1 MQTNRWP
8 FHVKSTGQLP
18 VLRLF
23 SASSSFWSAGDVELA
38 LHDSVGPTEMDQ
50 VGLIVLA
57 EAEHDRERST
67 GPGRISGVVW
77 S

>member
-23 SASSSFWSAGDVELA
+23 SARLELLVGRDVQLA
-38 LHDSVGPTEMDQ
+38 LHHAVGPAEVDQ
-50 VGLIVLA
+50 VGLIVLPRA
-57 EAEHDRERST
+57 RARPARST
-67 GPGRISGVVW
+67 GPGPYSGVVW